1 MAQNGISTLQY
12 KRDRQDQKLTL
23 AGNDR
28 TAVNGNTPGR
38 YAVTSA
44 DATELPT
51 RYASNDNTHSS
62 IIDNPNTGGLKTG
75 RPFAP

>member
-38 YAVTSA
+38 YAVPSPDQQNYQQDMLVTI
-44 DATELPT
+44 T
-51 RYASNDNTHSS
+51 
-62 IIDNPNTGGLKTG
+62 IMQV
-75 RPFAP
+75 